1 MHNMGEKFAILLREN
16 CESTLLLDLTCI
28 IYVHVKYT
36 VAQIRYLNITLN
48 IYTQYKKESFPI
60 SWPSV
65 LIVLCLLLLI
75 ILLCCQ
81 VLLQGLCWG
90 VVNDLELGCRGGGRG
105 LVTS

>member
-48 IYTQYKKESFPI
+48 IYTQYKKELNLI
-60 SWPSV
+60 SHILAFYSYCSVFCSADYSSVLPSV
-65 LIVLCLLLLI
+65 AP
-75 ILLCCQ
+75 
-81 VLLQGLCWG
+81 
-90 VVNDLELGCRGGGRG
+90 G
-105 LVTS
+105 LVLGSCQ